1 MNQVDRR
8 SSDEEDTLAW
18 IIDGNRVS
26 LGDLTG
32 LTLGDFHV
40 EQLLGRGGMGEVY
53 MATQTSLNRPVALK
67 VLRPDFL
74 LKPVYVERF
83 KSEALAVAKLN
94 HPNIVHVYAIGNVG
108 DVHFIAMEYV
118 EGTNLREYLRKKGAL
133 ELPLVLSI
141 MKQTAQA
148 IGAAGEAG
156 LVHRD
161 IKPENILITK
171 RGRVKVADFGLC
183 RDQSVEAMSM
193 TQSGVTMGTPLYMS
207 PEQAQGHPVDHRS
220 DLYSLGVTYYFMI
233 AGEPPFRA
241 DTAVALALKHV
252 REIPRSLLN
261 YRPDLPL
268 EIDRLVMKLMAKD
281 PADRYQSAAMML
293 ADLSKLRDVFQVG
306 SAGLAEP
313 AEVPSVRTEDLA
325 PTTSNHD
332 LAVRA
337 PDRGP
342 VVAVSPRPVA
352 APERPARVATIPAP
366 KPSASPDAE
375 PRIAQPARFS
385 ALVAMAAVATGLFA
399 GALAGWSAR
408 APDIQSNATEPAAK
422 LPALWVEPRWNAV
435 AKQAS
440 AEDQMRYALLRAPI
454 DEWAAAWLAVPG
466 YYQHSRELVSK
477 AYTQLARVWYRLD
490 DVGALEI
497 LASELAAWEKA
508 QARDKDLAAFIKTA
522 IDMRTGDLKAVA
534 ESFGKLTPDGL
545 RVMDDPTL
553 LALRL
558 EVCSDALQVAQ
569 KSGNQTL
576 AEPLRKA
583 LRTLAWRLDRLEV
596 VDPAPANSKRANP
609 ARKAES
615 HSNG

>member
-1 MNQVDRR
+1 MSQVDRR
-8 SSDEEDTLAW
+8 SIDEEDSLAW
-18 IIDGNRVS
+18 IIDGNRVT

-32 LTLGDFHV
+32 LTLGEFHV

-74 LKPVYVERF
+74 MKPVYVERF
-83 KSEALAVAKLN
+83 KSEALAGAKLN

-183 RDQSVEAMSM
+183 RDQSVEALGI

-207 PEQAQGHPVDHRS
+207 PEQAQGHSVDHRS

-241 DTAVALALKHV
+241 DSAVALALKHV

-261 YRPDLPL
+261 HRPDLPL

-281 PADRYQSAAMML
+281 PADRYQSAGMML
-293 ADLSKLRDVFQVG
+293 AELSRLRDVFQPG
-306 SAGLAEP
+306 PSAIQETTFDGALARAGE
-313 AEVPSVRTEDLA
+313 AS
-325 PTTSNHD
+325 PTTSNHE
-332 LAVRA
+332 LAVQA
-337 PDRGP
+337 SQPSP
-342 VVAVSPRPVA
+342 AVAVS
-352 APERPARVATIPAP
+352 APARPARVAKAPAP
-366 KPSASPDAE
+366 SAAAGPVIDPQPAE
-375 PRIAQPARFS
+375 PARFS
-385 ALVAMAAVATGLFA
+385 ALVAMLAMAIGLVG
-399 GALAGWSAR
+399 GALSGWSAR
-408 APDIQSNATEPAAK
+408 FPDVLSIATPSAEQA
-422 LPALWVEPRWNAV
+422 PALWIEPRWSTI

-440 AEDQMRYALLRAPI
+440 AEDQVRYASLRAPR

-466 YYQHSRELVSK
+466 RYPHSHELVSK
-477 AYTQLARVWYRLD
+477 AYTQLARIWYRLD
-490 DVGALEI
+490 NVDALKV
-497 LASELAAWEKA
+497 LGSELAAWEKA
-508 QARDKDLAAFIKTA
+508 QARDKDLVSVIKNT
-522 IDMRTGDLKAVA
+522 IDLRTGDLKAVSD
-534 ESFGKLTPDGL
+534 SFSNLKPEALKD
-545 RVMDDPTL
+545 MDDPTL
-553 LALRL
+553 VALRL
-558 EVCSDALQVAQ
+558 EVCADALQIAVN
-569 KSGNQTL
+569 SGHDTL
-576 AEPLRKA
+576 AEPLRRA
-583 LRTLAWRLDRLEV
+583 LRALAMKLDRLEV
-596 VDPAPANSKRANP
+596 ADPSAANTKKANP
-609 ARKAES
+609 APKAES
-615 HSNG
+615 RSSG